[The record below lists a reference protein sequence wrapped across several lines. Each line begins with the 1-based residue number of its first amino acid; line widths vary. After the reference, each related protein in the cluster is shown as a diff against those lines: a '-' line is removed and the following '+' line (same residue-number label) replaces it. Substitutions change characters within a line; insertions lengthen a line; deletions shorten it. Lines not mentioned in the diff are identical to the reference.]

1 MNFNKQYQNTI
12 DYQKYPESKVREI
25 RSLSEL
31 KDYIEY
37 IQGKIQLATKE
48 LTYWD
53 IYKLSS
59 TVEKSSDFNK
69 MVNELLP
76 NTSLVIN
83 CNRFI
88 WNSVEYNTGDIVI
101 KLESGELLHVLNNNA
116 GVYIPKWDNTNKQLK
131 YEFSN
136 TPSSSAASIKL
147 SELKSTEGYI
157 YGHSWQFRTYNGN
170 SLDLVND
177 IKGVAKNDIDGCF
190 ECTFLAI
197 RDNRS
202 GLIIKPVVKT
212 FKMNKDGS
220 DVIWYEEIYTSIQ
233 YNIDE
238 SKGTI
243 TVKIPYIVDL
253 AVVK

>member
-12 DYQKYPESKVREI
+12 EYQKYPEITVREI

-31 KDYIEY
+31 KNYIEY
-37 IQGKIQLATKE
+37 VQGNIQLATKE

-53 IYKLSS
+53 MYKLSS
-59 TVEKSSDFNK
+59 AVERPSDFNK

-101 KLESGELLHVLNNNA
+101 KLESGELLHILNNNA
-116 GVYIPKWDNTNKQLK
+116 GVYIPKWDSTSKQLK

-136 TPSSSAASIKL
+136 TPSNSAASIGL
-147 SELKSTEGYI
+147 TDLGSTEGYI

-170 SLDLVND
+170 SLDLIQNIPGVTIDNID
-177 IKGVAKNDIDGCF
+177 NSFNCSFPAIKQ
-190 ECTFLAI
+190 
-197 RDNRS
+197 S
-202 GLIIKPVVKT
+202 GIIIKPVVKT

-233 YNIDE
+233 YNVNE
-238 SKGTI
+238 SKGII